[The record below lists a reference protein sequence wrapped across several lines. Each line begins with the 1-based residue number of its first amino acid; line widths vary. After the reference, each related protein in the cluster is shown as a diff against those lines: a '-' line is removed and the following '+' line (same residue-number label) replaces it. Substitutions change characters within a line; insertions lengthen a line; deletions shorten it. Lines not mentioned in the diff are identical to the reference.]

1 MAFNLAADRKSLSF
15 LFELA
20 DVKYCVVLYRE
31 SFQVEFDT
39 ALFEVALIARLATAL
54 RMANCSSQNYSHLA
68 IFTIWRWLD
77 AKYFIA
83 SGRELY
89 FGLVTNARYLH
100 DRFPQSILLS
110 FVGILSIPFCLL
122 KTVMSSVQVPLWVSA
137 LVRSSTAFV

>member
-20 DVKYCVVLYRE
+20 DVKYCVVLYCE

-39 ALFEVALIARLATAL
+39 ALFEVPLIARLATTL

-77 AKYFIA
+77 AKYFIT
-83 SGRELY
+83 SG
-89 FGLVTNARYLH
+89 
-100 DRFPQSILLS
+100 
-110 FVGILSIPFCLL
+110 
-122 KTVMSSVQVPLWVSA
+122 
-137 LVRSSTAFV
+137 